1 MGTSLLIARLFGIPV
16 RLHWT
21 FLLLAFWLVSTH
33 YSFGG
38 TINWVDMGWTL
49 ASVTALFLCVLLHEM
64 GHALTARRYG
74 VNTQKIL
81 LLPIGGLAMLDQLPD
96 KPRQEMWVAAAGPLA
111 NLALAFVL
119 LPVILLMPGNNL
131 ETILGYWLY
140 PKGNYFIHD
149 ASRVGYL
156 LVGLVALNVLV
167 ALFNL
172 IPAFPMDGGRI
183 FRALL
188 ATHWSRLQATT
199 IAVRTGQAIA
209 IVLVAL
215 SIPSFNWL
223 MALAAAFIFFSA
235 AFELKMIRED
245 HLLKTHT
252 VGDAARRSF
261 GKIYTTH
268 TVAEA
273 EEMFRYGAK
282 DEYLLVFDEWQNFAG
297 MLDSTSLPATAEK
310 EKDRWSTLVGN
321 TALLHPPCLITEDNL
336 HQAAQMLSGTD
347 FEFLPVSDRNGSVV
361 AVFNSEILNRYIQK
375 VRKGKLP

>member
-1 MGTSLLIARLFGIPV
+1 
-16 RLHWT
+16 
-21 FLLLAFWLVSTH
+21 
-33 YSFGG
+33 
-38 TINWVDMGWTL
+38 MGWTL
-49 ASVTALFLCVLLHEM
+49 ASVAALFLCVLLHEM

-81 LLPIGGLAMLDQLPD
+81 LLPIGGLAMLDRLPD
-96 KPRQEMWVAAAGPLA
+96 KPRQEIWVAAAGPLA

-149 ASRVGYL
+149 ASRVEYL

-188 ATHWSRLQATT
+188 ATRWSRLQATT

-235 AFELKMIRED
+235 AFELNMIRED
-245 HLLKTHT
+245 YLLNHKT
-252 VGDAARRSF
+252 VSDAARYSYT
-261 GKIYTTH
+261 KIYTTD
-268 TVAEA
+268 VFGEVDDV
-273 EEMFRYGAK
+273 FRYK
-282 DEYLLVFDEWQNFAG
+282 TRDEYLFVFDEWNNYVGVLDGAA
-297 MLDSTSLPATAEK
+297 MLAAINENETSYGTRVKAAK
-310 EKDRWSTLVGN
+310 
-321 TALLHPPCLITEDNL
+321 LLHPPSLTLDDKLNDVLQI
-336 HQAAQMLSGTD
+336 LSDTD
-347 FEFLPVSDRNGSVV
+347 WKLLPVSDRNGKFV
-361 AVFNSEILNRYIQK
+361 AVINRKIINLYIRQAK
-375 VRKGKLP
+375 WGIFR

>member
-1 MGTSLLIARLFGIPV
+1 MGTSLLIARLWGIPV

-38 TINWVDMGWTL
+38 NINWIDMGWTL

-81 LLPIGGLAMLDQLPD
+81 LLPIGGLAMLDRLPD
-96 KPRQEMWVAAAGPLA
+96 KPRQEIWVAAAGPLA

-149 ASRVGYL
+149 ASRVEYL

-188 ATHWSRLQATT
+188 ATRWSRLQATT
-199 IAVRTGQAIA
+199 IAVRIGQSIA
-209 IVLVAL
+209 IVLVAI

-223 MALAAAFIFFSA
+223 MKLAAAFIFFSA
-235 AFELKMIRED
+235 AFELNMIRED
-245 HLLKTHT
+245 HILRNHT
-252 VGDAARRSF
+252 VGDAARF
-261 GKIYTTH
+261 AFTKIHTTDLKSQVDVH
-268 TVAEA
+268 
-273 EEMFRYGAK
+273 
-282 DEYLLVFDEWQNFAG
+282 
-297 MLDSTSLPATAEK
+297 PATPANDDFILVLDESQNYK
-310 EKDRWSTLVGN
+310 GELILPHTLSLEDKLIDA
-321 TALLHPPCLITEDNL
+321 TTLLSDKGI
-336 HQAAQMLSGTD
+336 S
-347 FEFLPVSDRNGSVV
+347 FLPVSDSNGNVV
-361 AVFNSEILNRYIQK
+361 AIFNGEMLNSYLRK
-375 VRKGKLP
+375 ARKGKLF